1 MAISTAGRI
10 TIKMQIQDSNDL
22 LGFLEAQAATGDKQW
37 FGFLQQKIIGIT
49 LAHQIAANHADKMTP
64 EEVVD
69 YVLGLNNQIFQKIIS
84 KRI

>member
-1 MAISTAGRI
+1 
-10 TIKMQIQDSNDL
+10 MQIKDSNDL

-49 LAHQIAANHADKMTP
+49 LAHQISANHADKMTP

-69 YVLGLNNQIFQKIIS
+69 YVINLNNQIFQKIIS

>member
-1 MAISTAGRI
+1 
-10 TIKMQIQDSNDL
+10 MQIKDSNDL

-37 FGFLQQKIIGIT
+37 FGFLQQKIIAIT

-64 EEVVD
+64 EAIVE
-69 YVLGLNNQIFQKIIS
+69 YVIELNNQIFQKVIS

>member
-1 MAISTAGRI
+1 
-10 TIKMQIQDSNDL
+10 MQIQDSNDL

>member
-1 MAISTAGRI
+1 MK
-10 TIKMQIQDSNDL
+10 IKDSNDL

-37 FGFLQQKIIGIT
+37 FGFLQQKIIAIT

-64 EEVVD
+64 EAIVE
-69 YVLGLNNQIFQKIIS
+69 YVIELNNQIFQKVIS

>member
-1 MAISTAGRI
+1 
-10 TIKMQIQDSNDL
+10 MQIKDSNDL

-37 FGFLQQKIIGIT
+37 FGFLQQKIIAIT

-64 EEVVD
+64 DQIVEYVVE
-69 YVLGLNNQIFQKIIS
+69 LNNQIFQKIIS

>member
-1 MAISTAGRI
+1 
-10 TIKMQIQDSNDL
+10 MQIKDSNDL

-69 YVLGLNNQIFQKIIS
+69 YVVGLNNQIFQKIIS